1 MSDRRIIA
9 VTKAMNESDANSLLQ
24 EGWELYAVAPQTS
37 GSAEQLVGYIAYV
50 LVRREKREPGEHWG
64 L

>member
-1 MSDRRIIA
+1 MSERRIIS
-9 VTKAMNESDANSLLQ
+9 VMKATNESDANNLLQ
-24 EGWELYAVAPQTS
+24 EGWELYAVAPHTS
-37 GSAEQLVGYIAYV
+37 GSAEQLVEYIAYV